1 MTTDTDQLAKSD
13 QKLDE
18 AAAHWAEEEMTLPT
32 NSHTALRGT
41 DAAAHG
47 RAALEGALGG
57 PDAVERAVRGRKT
70 LGQQRPAGRSPK
82 RQTTLPADL
91 DEYSRLY
98 IAAGGAKDFSALMR
112 EALTE
117 FFNHHPVP
125 SKRGL

>member
-1 MTTDTDQLAKSD
+1 MSTDTDQLTTSD
-13 QKLDE
+13 QALDE
-18 AAAHWAEEEMTLPT
+18 TAAQWAEEEMTLPT
-32 NSHTALRGT
+32 NSRTALRGA

-47 RAALEGALGG
+47 RAALEEALGG
-57 PDAVERAVRGRKT
+57 TEAVERAVRGRKT

-91 DEYSRLY
+91 DEYSRSY

-117 FFNHHPVP
+117 FFDHHPVP
-125 SKRGL
+125 TERGV